1 MKFLF
6 ATIAAI
12 FLLSLLSTI
21 LVDTITGNVPITE
34 NCGGQRTY
42 AFYRTLEEKDAVE
55 HMWRKA
61 GFIPESWEEAP
72 ESFKSSGRMGFFCL
86 RRMTRQELE
95 QEHMLERTSVVTRGS
110 SKAMNRT

>member
-6 ATIAAI
+6 VTIAAI
-12 FLLSLLSTI
+12 SLISLLTV
-21 LVDTITGNVPITE
+21 LLADTINGNVSITP

-42 AFYRTLEEKDAVE
+42 AFYRTLEEKTAVE

-72 ESFKSSGRMGFFCL
+72 DSFKASGMMGFFCL

-110 SKAMNRT
+110 SKPMNRT